1 MSVFQNHYELIG
13 FFFHF
18 IVRIRRCWNGSHGNK
33 QNTYESSK
41 PVVPDHIYESTKE
54 GNTDY
59 HELGEFRDESNY
71 DKLL

>member
-1 MSVFQNHYELIG
+1 MFLCIFYISAIKV
-13 FFFHF
+13 
-18 IVRIRRCWNGSHGNK
+18 K
-33 QNTYESSK
+33 SSSSIA
-41 PVVPDHIYESTKE
+41 DSEE